1 MKPNNFGGGYMKKLL
16 NNHKKLK
23 LILLTILVLALIIV
37 IIQLLRDIGY
47 EKSNKDIATTVRVVE
62 EQNSIKTTENEYNNM
77 IKECRNTVYNSYTLS
92 SNIDTEITI
101 SESTFIDSDEQ
112 TESEYESLF
121 TQVNTIYCNDFI
133 LVSFIN
139 KSGEMKSVTSVIN
152 RDTDE
157 IKTVDINRVSSL
169 EQFNEYNT
177 NNRLNSIGNIVV
189 SIIKSDKSELN
200 NLNTSEYFTEA
211 GYNEFIAELNEDIS
225 IDNIEVTFM
234 KLGKSSLDIEYN
246 DRILAQFTTTDSSRS
261 ICINTII
268 KLDSNGK
275 IFDIDII

>member
-1 MKPNNFGGGYMKKLL
+1 MKKLL

-47 EKSNKDIATTVRVVE
+47 EKSNKEIATTVRVVE

-211 GYNEFIAELNEDIS
+211 GYNEFIAELNEDIN

>member
-1 MKPNNFGGGYMKKLL
+1 MGKLL
-16 NNHKKLK
+16 NNPKRLK
-23 LILLTILVLALIIV
+23 LILLIILILTLVIVL
-37 IIQLLRDIGY
+37 IQLLKDIGY
-47 EKSNKDIATTVRVVE
+47 EKSNKEITTTVKVVE

-77 IKECRNTVYNSYTLS
+77 IKECKNTVYNSYTLS
-92 SNIDTEITI
+92 SNIDTDINI
-101 SESTFIDSDEQ
+101 SENTFVDSDEQ
-112 TESEYESLF
+112 KETEYESLF
-121 TQVNTIYCNDFI
+121 KQVNTIYCNDFI

-157 IKTVDINRVSSL
+157 IKTVDINKVSSL
-169 EQFNEYNT
+169 EQFNEYST
-177 NNRLNSIGNIVV
+177 NNRLNNIGNIVV
-189 SIIKSDKSELN
+189 SIIKSDKSELDSI
-200 NLNTSEYFTEA
+200 NTSEYFNEA

-246 DRILAQFTTTDSSRS
+246 DRILAQFATTNRSRS
-261 ICINTII
+261 IYINTII

>member
-1 MKPNNFGGGYMKKLL
+1 MKKLL

-47 EKSNKDIATTVRVVE
+47 EKSNKEIATTVRVVE

-189 SIIKSDKSELN
+189 SIIKSDKSEIN

-234 KLGKSSLDIEYN
+234 KLGRSSLDIEYS
-246 DRILAQFTTTDSSRS
+246 DRILAQFATTNSSRN
-261 ICINTII
+261 IYINTII